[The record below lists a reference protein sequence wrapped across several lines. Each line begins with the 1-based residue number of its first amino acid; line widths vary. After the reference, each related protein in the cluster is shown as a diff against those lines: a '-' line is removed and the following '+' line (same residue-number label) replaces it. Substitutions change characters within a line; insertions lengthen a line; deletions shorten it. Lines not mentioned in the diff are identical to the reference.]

1 MCKNFSIFV
10 IKKYNNFF
18 FYKKNDKLLNNIYIC
33 MSMYLLIYLIFYE
46 KRIKVF
52 IGYGKYLFSF
62 VKFNL

>member
-46 KRIKVF
+46 KRIKEF
-52 IGYGKYLFSF
+52 IG
-62 VKFNL
+62 